1 MNPEVFAMAQG
12 RGYSTKVGGD
22 EVGRGLGLAL
32 VAQVVAR
39 HRGTLT
45 AKNTYGSMVT
55 VQIGEWSHAEAHS

>member
-1 MNPEVFAMAQG
+1 MNPEVFATQG

-45 AKNTYGSMVT
+45 AKNTYMA
-55 VQIGEWSHAEAHS
+55 Q